1 MQIIPVPI
9 DREIDTADDISKLI
23 LMSAELNDGDI
34 LVIAQKIIS
43 KQEGQIVDL
52 STVIPSLLSQGLA
65 SQYDKDP
72 RIIELILSESKRIVR
87 MKNGIL
93 IVETHHGFVC
103 ANAGIDESNVK
114 EGFATL
120 LPINSDISAQK
131 IRNDILKQ
139 TTKNVAV
146 IISDTFGRP
155 FRMGQTNHAIG
166 ISGMIPILDYSGTL
180 DSFDRILRVTEIAIA
195 DEIASAAELV
205 MGKTLK
211 CPVAIIRNYSFDQK
225 DHSIDKLIRLE
236 SEDLFR

>member
-43 KQEGQIVDL
+43 KQEGRIVDL

-72 RIIELILSESKRIVR
+72 RIMELILSESKRIVR

-93 IVETHHGFVC
+93 IVETNHGFVC

-131 IRNDILKQ
+131 IRNDILKE

-166 ISGMIPILDYSGTL
+166 ISGMIPILDYSGIL

>member
-1 MQIIPVPI
+1 
-9 DREIDTADDISKLI
+9 
-23 LMSAELNDGDI
+23 
-34 LVIAQKIIS
+34 
-43 KQEGQIVDL
+43 
-52 STVIPSLLSQGLA
+52 
-65 SQYDKDP
+65 
-72 RIIELILSESKRIVR
+72 

-93 IVETHHGFVC
+93 IVETNHGFVC

-139 TTKNVAV
+139 TSKNVAV

-166 ISGMIPILDYSGTL
+166 ISGMTPVLDYSGTP
-180 DSFDRILRVTEIAIA
+180 DSFDRLLRVTEIAIA

>member
-43 KQEGQIVDL
+43 KQEGRIVDL

-131 IRNDILKQ
+131 IRNNILKE

-166 ISGMIPILDYSGTL
+166 ISGMTPILDYSGTL